1 MNARVTT
8 NNQVGNVFEKTLFE
22 SGLHT
27 VAGQLV
33 ERAAQVST
41 EANGSR
47 LLRWVLAI
55 GAIFLAW
62 KALRGLKSIF
72 WTLFGLGMMVYWTG
86 MWRMWA

>member
-1 MNARVTT
+1 MNAQTQTRT
-8 NNQVGNVFEKTLFE
+8 VFENT
-22 SGLHT
+22 LHT

-33 ERAAQVST
+33 ERATTVST
-41 EANGSR
+41 EGKAPQVV
-47 LLRWVLAI
+47 RWLLAI

-86 MWRMWA
+86 MWRMFA

>member
-1 MNARVTT
+1 MNTQTQTRT
-8 NNQVGNVFEKTLFE
+8 VFENT
-22 SGLHT
+22 LHT

-33 ERAAQVST
+33 ERATTVST
-41 EANGSR
+41 EGKGSQV
-47 LLRWVLAI
+47 LRWLIAI

-86 MWRMWA
+86 MWRMFA